1 MKLDQL
7 KTSLPRKAQKYDPGK
22 KLFTRWG
29 KELKNMLADE
39 ELHVE
44 EIVLPE
50 YPRPQ
55 MVRMTGFQ
63 SLNGWWEYAFT
74 GTAGWP
80 DHMDG
85 RILVPFSPETAL
97 SGVSRQLQPDEYLWY
112 KKSFEN
118 PLHNDSE
125 RLLLHFGAVDQ
136 ICRVYCNGKTAG
148 SHKGGYLPFSIELT
162 DLVQEGSNE
171 LTICVKD
178 DSDTSYH
185 TRGKQKLERG
195 GMFYT
200 AQSGIW
206 QSVWLERV
214 PCDYIENI
222 CITPDWDEQQFK
234 VAITMNLGKEE
245 NHSGESIKAV
255 LYQPVLLNDSHAK
268 EEILWE
274 QSILKETKADLTR
287 REMTEEV
294 RLSLPVPELCPWTP
308 EEPWLYGIR
317 IETGKDTVCTY
328 SAMRS
333 ISCRKDTAGIQRI
346 LLNGKICFMNG
357 VLDQGY
363 WPESLMTP
371 PADDALIYDIQSMKK
386 HGFNMLRKHCK
397 LEPFRFY
404 YHCDRLGMLVW
415 QDIVNGGYSYD
426 MMKVCYLPTAF
437 PAMIGRWKD
446 SGQTAYSRCGRK
458 TARSR
463 KIWKEESAQTI
474 RALYSFPCITAWVLF
489 NEGWGQFDSE
499 ENCEYIRQIDPARI
513 LDAASGWFDQGAG
526 DLRSVHNYFR
536 KLKIEKDKR
545 AFVIS
550 EYGGFGLFVKG
561 HSLQD
566 TYYGYGL
573 MEDKTQLQKR
583 FDETQKVIEKLS
595 RDGLCA
601 AVYTQVSDIE
611 DECNGILTYDR
622 EIDKLD
628 WEGSRSI

>member
-1 MKLDQL
+1 MNLDQL
-7 KTSLPRKAQKYDPGK
+7 KTSLPRKARKYDPVK
-22 KLFTRWG
+22 ELFTRWG
-29 KELKNMLADE
+29 KQLKEQLEQE
-39 ELHVE
+39 ELPAGS
-44 EIVLPE
+44 IVLPE

-55 MVRMTGFQ
+55 MVRKQGCQ

-74 GTAGWP
+74 GMAGIP

-97 SGVSRQLQPDEYLWY
+97 SGVRRQLQPDEYLWY

-118 PLHNDSE
+118 PLHSDSE

-136 ICRVYCNGKTAG
+136 ICRVYCNGRTAG
-148 SHKGGYLPFSIELT
+148 SHRGGYLPFSVELT
-162 DLVQEGSNE
+162 DLLQEGSNE

-178 DSDTSYH
+178 YSDTSYH

-206 QSVWLERV
+206 QSVWLETV
-214 PCDYIENI
+214 PFHYLDDIR
-222 CITPDWDEQQFK
+222 ITPEWDRQQFE
-234 VAITMNLGKEE
+234 VNFTINTGRKEKLT
-245 NHSGESIKAV
+245 GESIKAV
-255 LYQPVLLNDSHAK
+255 LYQPVLLNDSHAYEDTLWK
-268 EEILWE
+268 QEIIAHVTAELSQKELAEEI
-274 QSILKETKADLTR
+274 
-287 REMTEEV
+287 
-294 RLSLPVPELCPWTP
+294 RLSLPVPDFCSWTP
-308 EEPWLYGIR
+308 DQPWLYGIR
-317 IETGKDTVCTY
+317 IETGDDCIFTY
-328 SAMRS
+328 SAMR
-333 ISCRKDTAGIQRI
+333 CLTCEKDDKGTLRI
-346 LLNGKICFMNG
+346 CLNHKPVFMNG

-371 PADDALIYDIQSMKK
+371 PADEALIYDIQCMKK
-386 HGFNMLRKHCK
+386 QGFNMLRKHCK

-404 YHCDRLGMLVW
+404 FHCDRLGMLVW
-415 QDIVNGGYSYD
+415 QDMVNGGYSYD

-437 PAMIGRWKD
+437 PSTVGKWKD
-446 SGQTAYSRCGRK
+446 TGQAAYKRCGRK
-458 TARSR
+458 TAKSR
-463 KIWKEESAQTI
+463 KIWKEESAETI
-474 RALYSFPCITAWVLF
+474 RALYSFPCIAAWVLF

-499 ENCEYIRQIDPARI
+499 DNCAFVRSLDHTRI

-536 KLKIEKDKR
+536 KLRTEKDDR

-550 EYGGFGLFVKG
+550 EYGGFGFFEKD

-566 TYYGYGL
+566 EYYGYGL
-573 MEDKTQLQKR
+573 MEDKKQLQKR
-583 FDETQKVIEKLS
+583 FDETQKEIEKLC
-595 RDGLCA
+595 RHGLCA

-622 EIDKLD
+622 EIDKL
-628 WEGSRSI
+628 ERERR

>member
-1 MKLDQL
+1 MNLDQL
-7 KTSLPRKAQKYDPGK
+7 KTSLPRKARKYDPGK
-22 KLFTRWG
+22 ELFTRWG
-29 KELKNMLADE
+29 KQLKEQLEQENLPAGS
-39 ELHVE
+39 
-44 EIVLPE
+44 IVLPE

-55 MVRMTGFQ
+55 LVREQGFQ

-74 GTAGWP
+74 ESSARP

-85 RILVPFSPETAL
+85 TILVPFSPETSL
-97 SGVSRQLQPDEYLWY
+97 SGVRRQLQPDEYLWY

-136 ICRVYCNGKTAG
+136 ICRVYCNGKAAG
-148 SHKGGYLPFSIELT
+148 SHRGGYLPFTLELT
-162 DLVQEGSNE
+162 DLLREGSNE
-171 LTICVKD
+171 LLLCVKD
-178 DSDTSYH
+178 CSDTSFQ

-206 QSVWLERV
+206 QCVWLETV
-214 PCDYIENI
+214 PGEYIDHI
-222 CITPDWDEQQFK
+222 RITPDWDKQQFEVSLTINTGRRGTLSEK
-234 VAITMNLGKEE
+234 
-245 NHSGESIKAV
+245 SIKAV
-255 LYQPVLLNDSHAK
+255 LYQPVLLNESHSD
-268 EEILWE
+268 E
-274 QSILKETKADLTR
+274 KAIWKQDVLT
-287 REMTEEV
+287 EMTTELTEEV
-294 RLSLPVPELCPWTP
+294 RLILPISNTCPWTP
-308 EEPWLYGIR
+308 EQPWLYGIR
-317 IETGKDTVCTY
+317 IETGDDCIFTY
-328 SAMRS
+328 SAMR
-333 ISCRKDTAGIQRI
+333 CFTCERDEKGIQRI
-346 LLNGKICFMNG
+346 CLNHMLLFMNG

-415 QDIVNGGYSYD
+415 QDMVNGGYSYD

-437 PAMIGRWKD
+437 PSTVGRWKD
-446 SGQTAYSRCGRK
+446 TGQTAYKRCGRK
-458 TARSR
+458 TAKSR
-463 KIWKEESAQTI
+463 KVWKDESAETI
-474 RALYSFPCITAWVLF
+474 RTLYSFPCIAAWVLF

-499 ENCEYIRQIDPARI
+499 DNCAFVRSLDHTRI

-536 KLKIEKDKR
+536 KLKTEKDDR

-550 EYGGFGLFVKG
+550 EYGGFGYFEKD

-566 TYYGYGL
+566 QYYGYGL
-573 MEDKTQLQKR
+573 MKDRRELRKR
-583 FDETQKVIEKLS
+583 FQKTMKELMTL
-595 RDGLCA
+595 RQEGLCA

-622 EIDKLD
+622 EIDKL
-628 WEGSRSI
+628 EQERR